1 MTRTEIEAM
10 SFQQKLNKLR
20 KGIVIPPP
28 DRYSSRN
35 RALTEE
41 EVYEIATQYNT
52 RSAFQY
58 GDPTAYHWAWRK
70 GRLDEFCEHMERA
83 KMGPK
88 SCAE

>member
-1 MTRTEIEAM
+1 MTREEIEAM
-10 SFQQKLNKLR
+10 PFHKKLEKLKR
-20 KGIVIPPP
+20 GIVIPPP
-28 DRYSSRN
+28 DRYSNRS

-41 EVYEIATQYNT
+41 EVYEIATLYNT

>member
-1 MTRTEIEAM
+1 MTKQEIEAM
-10 SFQQKLNKLR
+10 SFQQKLDKLR
-20 KGIVIPPP
+20 RGIEIPPP

-41 EVYEIATQYNT
+41 EVYEIAIQYHT

-58 GDPTAYHWAWRK
+58 GDPTAYHWVWRK
-70 GRLDEFCEHMERA
+70 GRLDEFCEHMEAA

>member
-1 MTRTEIEAM
+1 MMTMREIEAM
-10 SFQQKLNKLR
+10 TCQQKLDKLR

-28 DRYSSRN
+28 DRIDRKLDI
-35 RALTEE
+35 AKVE
-41 EVYEIATQYNT
+41 EIALEFFS
-52 RSAFQY
+52 RGEFR
-58 GDPTAYHWAWRK
+58 GRDKTAYNWAQRR